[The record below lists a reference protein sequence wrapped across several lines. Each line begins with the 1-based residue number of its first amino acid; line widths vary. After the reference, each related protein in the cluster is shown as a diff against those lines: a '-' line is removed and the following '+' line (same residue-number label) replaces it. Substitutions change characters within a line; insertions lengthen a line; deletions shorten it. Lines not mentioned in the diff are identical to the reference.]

1 MRADASS
8 TGATPRFHMVPLG
21 FKERGTP
28 KTQYRMDV
36 SLIGPIEFGVPL
48 LETQL
53 RRSPCNLAWPGV
65 KPRVESSNL
74 KLRASLPA
82 PVSKSCIPMLDTSL
96 PDLTGTHKQ
105 TRHGQYCPWKGKSLE
120 ERQADQIGSFLWDG
134 SPDQKRTSV
143 CLSIGIE
150 RYVYSRKRRREA

>member
-1 MRADASS
+1 
-8 TGATPRFHMVPLG
+8 
-21 FKERGTP
+21 
-28 KTQYRMDV
+28 MDV

-82 PVSKSCIPMLDTSL
+82 PVSAMPLEAFGDCGLPPMSPRSVKLE
-96 PDLTGTHKQ
+96 PQ
-105 TRHGQYCPWKGKSLE
+105 TIILVRG
-120 ERQADQIGSFLWDG
+120 
-134 SPDQKRTSV
+134 
-143 CLSIGIE
+143 
-150 RYVYSRKRRREA
+150 